1 MKKLILAVSAL
12 LAMTIA
18 AEAQQISVTSPSQ
31 ALKLEFRGA
40 KAVASDVELTFL
52 VTNLS
57 ENEAV
62 INLVGGQYQNGASG
76 SVVYDNEGNIYEHT
90 DVIVAV
96 GKKALTEQYS
106 AGSFPSNVP
115 VKCHLVVKN
124 IDSYATT
131 LAKVKLCV
139 LSPQLGITNTGICF
153 ELNNVKFK

>member
-62 INLVGGQYQNGASG
+62 INLVGGQYQNGGFYFCSTELPKHCKAVLFRHHDIKDDP
-76 SVVYDNEGNIYEHT
+76 VV
-90 DVIVAV
+90 V
-96 GKKALTEQYS
+96 TEQR
-106 AGSFPSNVP
+106 
-115 VKCHLVVKN
+115 
-124 IDSYATT
+124 IIE
-131 LAKVKLCV
+131 CV
-139 LSPQLGITNTGICF
+139 LTVIDRINGVMTAFQNLDQRF
-153 ELNNVKFK
+153 R